1 MSDPTVLAI
10 SGSLRVDSYNTRLLR
25 TAQSLNPG
33 GMNIELYDGLGELPL
48 YNQDLDTDKPP
59 RPVAELRRRIARS
72 AGLLI
77 ATPEHNASVP
87 AALKNAI
94 DWASRR
100 IQDSRLTDKPIA
112 IIGAS
117 PSPFGTIRAQYE
129 LRQMFAS
136 IGVHAI
142 LKPEV
147 AVPNSHQ
154 NFHNETLTD
163 EYGRALLKE
172 LLTNLATTIHHKN
185 NAGG

>member
-33 GMNIELYDGLGELPL
+33 GMSIELYDRMGELPL

-59 RPVAELRRRIARS
+59 SLVADLRRRIARS
-72 AGLLI
+72 DGVLI
-77 ATPEHNASVP
+77 ATPEHNASIP
-87 AALKNAI
+87 AALKNAV

-117 PSPFGTIRAQYE
+117 PGPFGTIRAQAA

-136 IGVHAI
+136 IGAHVI

-172 LLTNLATTIHHKN
+172 LLANLATTIHRQSRT
-185 NAGG
+185 GG